1 MLTNCQFTVNE
12 IESCFLLYFC
22 RKDYDEMKTYPVK
35 KLAFYMALMFT
46 VLSMFLAIVLS
57 YSETPLY
64 IYLFCVTGFFL
75 IIYFS
80 TVFILKKYIN
90 DKIEPIYK
98 VIKEIP
104 VSGKR
109 KSEPKG
115 PNGNIIADVQRE
127 VEEWAKNQT
136 QEITRLKDLE
146 RYRKEFVGN
155 VSHELKTPIFNIQGY
170 ILTLLEGGLDDPKIN
185 KLYLRRTEK
194 SIDRMISIVED
205 LESIT
210 KLESGELRLRV
221 ESFDLAKMADEV
233 IEMELMMANER
244 KIQLLFERPEKPV
257 MVRADKKRIMEVM
270 TNLVANGIKYGKKK
284 GFVKIVFYDLHDSMM
299 VEVMDNGIGI
309 EKNDLPRIFER
320 FYRVDKSRSRE
331 QGGTGLGL
339 SIVKHIIEAH
349 KQTINVKSAVD
360 EGTTFTFTLE
370 KAK

>member
-1 MLTNCQFTVNE
+1 
-12 IESCFLLYFC
+12 
-22 RKDYDEMKTYPVK
+22 MKTYPIRRLALYLSLVIAILCLFEGMI
-35 KLAFYMALMFT
+35 LAFLPISVWLKIAVVILLI
-46 VLSMFLAIVLS
+46 VLIYFLAV
-57 YSETPLY
+57 
-64 IYLFCVTGFFL
+64 FL
-75 IIYFS
+75 L
-80 TVFILKKYIN
+80 TRYIN

-98 VIKEIP
+98 VIREIP
-104 VSGKR
+104 LQGKAA
-109 KSEPKG
+109 KSNNQNTNE
-115 PNGNIIADVQRE
+115 IADVHKE
-127 VEEWAKNQT
+127 VEKWAKNQT

-146 RYRKEFVGN
+146 KYRKEFVGN

-185 KLYLRRTEK
+185 KLYLKRTEK

-210 KLESGELRLRV
+210 KLESGVMRLRV
-221 ESFDLAKMADEV
+221 ESFDISKMVDDV
-233 IEMELMMANER
+233 IDMEQMMASER
-244 KIQLLFERPEKPV
+244 KIQLLFDRPEKPV
-257 MVRADKKRIMEVM
+257 LVRADKKRMMEVL
-270 TNLVANGIKYGKKK
+270 TNLVANGIKYGRRQ
-284 GFVKIVFYDLHDSMM
+284 GFVKVSFYDMKDHLM

-309 EKNDLPRIFER
+309 DKSDLPRIFER

-349 KQTINVKSAVD
+349 KQTINVKSEVD

>member
-1 MLTNCQFTVNE
+1 
-12 IESCFLLYFC
+12 
-22 RKDYDEMKTYPVK
+22 MKTYPIRRLALYLSLVIACLCLAEGLI
-35 KLAFYMALMFT
+35 LAFVPIAVWLKIAFLILLIGLIY
-46 VLSMFLAIVLS
+46 FLA
-57 YSETPLY
+57 
-64 IYLFCVTGFFL
+64 
-75 IIYFS
+75 
-80 TVFILKKYIN
+80 VFMLTRYIN

-98 VIKEIP
+98 VIREIP
-104 VSGKR
+104 LQGKAA
-109 KSEPKG
+109 KNSNQNTNE
-115 PNGNIIADVQRE
+115 IADVHKE
-127 VEEWAKNQT
+127 VEKWAKNQT

-146 RYRKEFVGN
+146 KYRKEFVGN

-185 KLYLRRTEK
+185 KLYLKRTEK

-210 KLESGELRLRV
+210 KLESGVMRLRV
-221 ESFDLAKMADEV
+221 ESFDLAKMVDDV
-233 IEMELMMANER
+233 IDMEQMMASER
-244 KIQLLFERPEKPV
+244 TIQLLFDRPEKPV
-257 MVRADKKRIMEVM
+257 RVRADKKRMMEVL
-270 TNLVANGIKYGKKK
+270 TNLVANGIKYGRRQ
-284 GFVKIVFYDLHDSMM
+284 GFVKVSFYDMKDHLM

-309 EKNDLPRIFER
+309 EKGDLPRIFER

-349 KQTINVKSAVD
+349 KQTINVKSEVD